1 MRTICCFYSPKII
14 SSKKKQKLKNP
25 KCNRCSIED
34 LQVAENYFQA
44 QNKMFVVF
52 GKFFFIFS
60 FYKKFI
66 KKEKKKIE
74 MEEKKQVRVWV
85 DGCFDMMHFGHAN
98 LLRQAKQLGDY
109 LVVGV
114 HSDQDILKNKGPT
127 VMNEKER

>member
-1 MRTICCFYSPKII
+1 
-14 SSKKKQKLKNP
+14 
-25 KCNRCSIED
+25 
-34 LQVAENYFQA
+34 
-44 QNKMFVVF
+44 MFVVF